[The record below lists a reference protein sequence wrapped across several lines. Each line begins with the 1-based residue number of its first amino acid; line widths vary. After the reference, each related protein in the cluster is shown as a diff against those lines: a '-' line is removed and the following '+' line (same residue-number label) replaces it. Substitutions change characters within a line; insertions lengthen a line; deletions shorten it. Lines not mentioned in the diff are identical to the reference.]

1 MLTNFYPDHK
11 KQETKSLNQKTQYP
25 LLKQWFKT
33 NATGLSAPYSV
44 KDKNMSEVLSVK
56 EKIGYGMGDA
66 ASHIIFDNVM
76 LYMMFFY
83 TDIFGIPAGFV
94 GTMFLLAR
102 ALDAIS
108 DPCMGLIAD
117 RTRSRWGKF
126 RPWILFGAIPFGI
139 VCVLAYTTPD
149 LSLNGKMVYAAITYT
164 LLTLLYT
171 VVNIP
176 YCALGGV
183 ITNDP
188 TQRISLQSW
197 RFVLATAGGML
208 STVLMMPLVN
218 LIGGDDK
225 AFGFQGGIA
234 VLSVVAFLMLAFCFF
249 TTKERIQVPPSTTS
263 MREDLRDI
271 WQNDQWRIVGVLTIL
286 NILAVCVR
294 GGAMMYYCTWI
305 MGSPEVFVAF
315 LTTYCVGN
323 LIGSALAKPLT
334 DWKCKVSI
342 FWWTNAA
349 LAVVSV
355 AMFFVPMHAT
365 VLMFGFIFVI
375 GVLHQ
380 LVTPIQWVMMSDT
393 VDYGEWTNG
402 KRLTGISF
410 AGTLFVLKL
419 GLALGGA
426 MIGWMLAGGG
436 YDAAAKT
443 QNSATISIII
453 GLFTLAPAVCYVL
466 SAIIAKRYYTLKTP
480 FLTKI
485 LRELAQGARRNQQ
498 EFENLPVSK
507 ELQN

>member
-1 MLTNFYPDHK
+1 M
-11 KQETKSLNQKTQYP
+11 KS
-25 LLKQWFKT
+25 
-33 NATGLSAPYSV
+33 
-44 KDKNMSEVLSVK
+44 EILSVK
-56 EKIGYGMGDA
+56 EKVGYGMGDA
-66 ASHIIFDNVM
+66 ASHIVFDNVM

-108 DPCMGLIAD
+108 DPCMGLLAD

-126 RPWILFGAIPFGI
+126 RPWVLFGI
-139 VCVLAYTTPD
+139 VCVLAYSTPD
-149 LSLNGKMVYAAITYT
+149 LSLNGKMIYAVITYT

-208 STVLMMPLVN
+208 STVLMMPLVK
-218 LIGGDDK
+218 LIGGENK
-225 AFGFQGGIA
+225 ALGFQGGIA

-249 TTKERIQVPPSTTS
+249 TTKERVEAPATHTS

-271 WQNDQWRIVGVLTIL
+271 WHNDQWRIVGLLTIL

-294 GGAMMYYCTWI
+294 GGAMMYYVTWI
-305 MGSPEVFVAF
+305 LGKPGVFVVF

-323 LIGSALAKPLT
+323 LFGSALAKPLT
-334 DWKCKVSI
+334 DWKCKVSV
-342 FWWTNAA
+342 FWWTNAL
-349 LAVVSV
+349 LAVISA

-365 VLMFGFIFVI
+365 IAMFVFIFVI

-393 VDYGEWTNG
+393 VDYGEWCNG

-419 GLALGGA
+419 GLAFGGA
-426 MIGWMLAGGG
+426 LIGWMLAGGG
-436 YDAAAKT
+436 YNAAAKT

-453 GLFTLAPAVCYVL
+453 ALFTLVPAICYLL
-466 SAIIAKRYYTLKTP
+466 SAAIAKRYYTLKSP
-480 FLTKI
+480 FLKAI
-485 LRELAQGARRNQQ
+485 LEQLAQGAHRKEQ
-498 EFENLPVSK
+498 EVTHK

>member
-1 MLTNFYPDHK
+1 M
-11 KQETKSLNQKTQYP
+11 SNQ
-25 LLKQWFKT
+25 
-33 NATGLSAPYSV
+33 
-44 KDKNMSEVLSVK
+44 VLSVK

-66 ASHIIFDNVM
+66 ASHIVFDNVM

-108 DPCMGLIAD
+108 DPVMGLVAD

-126 RPWILFGAIPFGI
+126 RPWIIFGALPFGI
-139 VCVLAYTTPD
+139 VCVFAYSTPD
-149 LSLNGKMVYAAITYT
+149 LSLTGKMVYAAVTYT
-164 LLTLLYT
+164 LLTLMYT

-183 ITNDP
+183 VTSDP
-188 TQRISLQSW
+188 QQRISLQSW

-218 LIGGDDK
+218 LIGGEDK
-225 AFGFQGGIA
+225 ALGFQGGIA

-249 TTKERIQVPPSTTS
+249 TTKERVQAPPNTTP

-271 WQNDQWRIVGVLTIL
+271 LQNDQWRVVGILTIL
-286 NILAVCVR
+286 NILAVSVR
-294 GGAMMYYCTWI
+294 GGAMMYYVTWI
-305 MGSPEVFVAF
+305 MGSPALFTAF

-323 LIGSALAKPLT
+323 LFGSALAKPLT
-334 DWKCKVSI
+334 DWKCKVSV

-349 LAVVSV
+349 LAVLSF
-355 AMFFVPMHAT
+355 AMFFVPLHAS
-365 VLMFGFIFVI
+365 VLMFVFIFVI

-393 VDYGEWTNG
+393 VDYGEWRNG

-419 GLALGGA
+419 GLAIGGA
-426 MIGWMLAGGG
+426 LIGWMLAGGG
-436 YDAAAKT
+436 YNAAATT

-453 GLFTLAPAVCYVL
+453 ALFTIVPAICYL
-466 SAIIAKRYYTLKTP
+466 ISALVAKRYYTLKTP
-480 FLTKI
+480 YLTSI
-485 LRELAQGARRNQQ
+485 MSQLADSARRNQQ
-498 EFENLPVSK
+498 EFEQVPVRK
-507 ELQN
+507 EFQQ

>member
-1 MLTNFYPDHK
+1 
-11 KQETKSLNQKTQYP
+11 
-25 LLKQWFKT
+25 
-33 NATGLSAPYSV
+33 
-44 KDKNMSEVLSVK
+44 
-56 EKIGYGMGDA
+56 MGDA

-225 AFGFQGGIA
+225 AFGFRGGIA

-249 TTKERIQVPPSTTS
+249 TTKERIRCRRAPPPCVKICVISGKTTS
-263 MREDLRDI
+263 
-271 WQNDQWRIVGVLTIL
+271 
-286 NILAVCVR
+286 
-294 GGAMMYYCTWI
+294 GA
-305 MGSPEVFVAF
+305 S
-315 LTTYCVGN
+315 
-323 LIGSALAKPLT
+323 SA
-334 DWKCKVSI
+334 C
-342 FWWTNAA
+342 
-349 LAVVSV
+349 
-355 AMFFVPMHAT
+355 
-365 VLMFGFIFVI
+365 
-375 GVLHQ
+375 
-380 LVTPIQWVMMSDT
+380 
-393 VDYGEWTNG
+393 
-402 KRLTGISF
+402 
-410 AGTLFVLKL
+410 
-419 GLALGGA
+419 
-426 MIGWMLAGGG
+426 
-436 YDAAAKT
+436 
-443 QNSATISIII
+443 
-453 GLFTLAPAVCYVL
+453 
-466 SAIIAKRYYTLKTP
+466 
-480 FLTKI
+480 
-485 LRELAQGARRNQQ
+485 
-498 EFENLPVSK
+498 
-507 ELQN
+507 

>member
-1 MLTNFYPDHK
+1 
-11 KQETKSLNQKTQYP
+11 
-25 LLKQWFKT
+25 
-33 NATGLSAPYSV
+33 
-44 KDKNMSEVLSVK
+44 MSEVLSVK

-249 TTKERIQVPPSTTS
+249 TTKERIQVPPSTTA

-271 WQNDQWRIVGVLTIL
+271 WRNDQWRIVGVLTIL

-365 VLMFGFIFVI
+365 VVMFAFIFVI

-426 MIGWMLAGGG
+426 VVGWVLGMVDYAPGQ
-436 YDAAAKT
+436 AAQT
-443 QNSATISIII
+443 PHVLSTINA
-453 GLFTLAPAVCYVL
+453 LFTLIPCALFLCMVALL
-466 SAIIAKRYYTLKTP
+466 SIYKLNSRLVDSIA
-480 FLTKI
+480 
-485 LRELAQGARRNQQ
+485 RELASKRELRPEAGQLSPATPSALQ
-498 EFENLPVSK
+498 E
-507 ELQN
+507 

>member
-1 MLTNFYPDHK
+1 
-11 KQETKSLNQKTQYP
+11 
-25 LLKQWFKT
+25 
-33 NATGLSAPYSV
+33 
-44 KDKNMSEVLSVK
+44 
-56 EKIGYGMGDA
+56 MGDA

-108 DPCMGLIAD
+108 DPCMGLLAD

-126 RPWILFGAIPFGI
+126 RPWILFGAIPFGL
-139 VCVLAYTTPD
+139 VCVLAYSSPD
-149 LSLNGKMVYAAITYT
+149 LSHNGKLIYAAVTYT

-183 ITNDP
+183 ITDNP

-218 LIGGDDK
+218 FIGGEDK
-225 AFGFQGGIA
+225 ALGFQGGIA

-249 TTKERIQVPPSTTS
+249 TTKERVEAPPSSTS

-271 WQNDQWRIVGVLTIL
+271 WRNDQWRIVGV
-286 NILAVCVR
+286 
-294 GGAMMYYCTWI
+294 
-305 MGSPEVFVAF
+305 

-334 DWKCKVSI
+334 DWKCKVSV
-342 FWWTNAA
+342 FWWTNAL
-349 LAVVSV
+349 LAVLSV
-355 AMFFVPMHAT
+355 AMFFVPMDAEIT
-365 VLMFGFIFVI
+365 MFVFIFII

-393 VDYGEWTNG
+393 VDYGEWCNG

-426 MIGWMLAGGG
+426 LIGWMLAGGG

-443 QNSATISIII
+443 QNSATLTIII
-453 GLFTLAPAVCYVL
+453 ALFTLVPAVCYLL
-466 SAIIAKRYYTLKTP
+466 SAVIAKRYYTLKTP
-480 FLTKI
+480 FLKKMMA
-485 LRELAQGARRNQQ
+485 ELAEGARRNEQ
-498 EFENLPVSK
+498 EFTAAPIDK
-507 ELQN
+507 EWQN

>member
-1 MLTNFYPDHK
+1 
-11 KQETKSLNQKTQYP
+11 
-25 LLKQWFKT
+25 
-33 NATGLSAPYSV
+33 
-44 KDKNMSEVLSVK
+44 MSHEVLSVK

-108 DPCMGLIAD
+108 DPCMGLLAD

-126 RPWILFGAIPFGI
+126 RPWILFGAIPFGL
-139 VCVLAYTTPD
+139 VCVLAYSSPD
-149 LSLNGKMVYAAITYT
+149 LTLNGKMIYAAVTYT

-183 ITNDP
+183 ITDDP

-249 TTKERIQVPPSTTS
+249 NTKERIQVPPSTSS

-271 WQNDQWRIVGVLTIL
+271 WQNDQWRIVGLLTIL

-294 GGAMMYYCTWI
+294 GGAMMYYATWI
-305 MGSPEVFVAF
+305 MGSAGLFTVF
-315 LTTYCVGN
+315 LCTYCVGN

-334 DWKCKVSI
+334 DWKCKVSV

-349 LAVVSV
+349 LTVLSV
-355 AMFFVPMHAT
+355 AMFFVPIQANI
-365 VLMFGFIFVI
+365 VMFGFIFVI

-393 VDYGEWTNG
+393 VDYGEWRNG

-426 MIGWMLAGGG
+426 MIGWMLAAGG
-436 YDAAAKT
+436 YDAGAKT
-443 QNSATISIII
+443 QNSDTISIIVA
-453 GLFTLAPAVCYVL
+453 LFTLVPAACYLL

-480 FLTKI
+480 YLRKI
-485 LRELAQGARRNQQ
+485 MADIAQGARRNQQ
-498 EFENLPVSK
+498 DFEQAPVSK
-507 ELQN
+507 ELPN

>member
-1 MLTNFYPDHK
+1 M
-11 KQETKSLNQKTQYP
+11 SNQ
-25 LLKQWFKT
+25 
-33 NATGLSAPYSV
+33 
-44 KDKNMSEVLSVK
+44 VLSVK

-66 ASHIIFDNVM
+66 ASHIVFDNVM

-108 DPCMGLIAD
+108 DPVMGLVAD

-126 RPWILFGAIPFGI
+126 RPWIIFGALPFGI
-139 VCVLAYTTPD
+139 VCVFAYSTPD
-149 LSLNGKMVYAAITYT
+149 LSLTGKMVYAAITYT
-164 LLTLLYT
+164 LLTLMYT

-183 ITNDP
+183 VTSDP
-188 TQRISLQSW
+188 QQRISLQSW

-218 LIGGDDK
+218 LIGGEDK
-225 AFGFQGGIA
+225 ALGFQGGIA

-249 TTKERIQVPPSTTS
+249 TTKERVQAPPNTTP

-271 WQNDQWRIVGVLTIL
+271 LQNDQWRVVGILTIL
-286 NILAVCVR
+286 NILAVSVR
-294 GGAMMYYCTWI
+294 GGAMMYYVTWI
-305 MGSPEVFVAF
+305 MGSPALFTAF

-323 LIGSALAKPLT
+323 LFGSALAKPLT
-334 DWKCKVSI
+334 DWKCKVSV

-349 LAVVSV
+349 LAVLSF
-355 AMFFVPMHAT
+355 AMFFVPLHAS
-365 VLMFGFIFVI
+365 VLMFVFIFVI

-393 VDYGEWTNG
+393 VDYGEWRNG

-419 GLALGGA
+419 GLAIGGA
-426 MIGWMLAGGG
+426 LIGWMLAGGG
-436 YDAAAKT
+436 YNAAATT

-453 GLFTLAPAVCYVL
+453 ALFTIVPAICYL
-466 SAIIAKRYYTLKTP
+466 ISAVVAKRYYTLKTP
-480 FLTKI
+480 YLTSI
-485 LRELAQGARRNQQ
+485 MSQLADSARRNQQ
-498 EFENLPVSK
+498 EFEQVPVRK
-507 ELQN
+507 EFQQ

>member
-1 MLTNFYPDHK
+1 M
-11 KQETKSLNQKTQYP
+11 KS
-25 LLKQWFKT
+25 
-33 NATGLSAPYSV
+33 
-44 KDKNMSEVLSVK
+44 EILSVK

-108 DPCMGLIAD
+108 DPCMGLLAD

-126 RPWILFGAIPFGI
+126 RPWVLFGALPFGI
-139 VCVLAYTTPD
+139 VCVLAYSTPD
-149 LSLNGKMVYAAITYT
+149 LSLNGKMIYAAITYT

-208 STVLMMPLVN
+208 STVLMMPLVK
-218 LIGGDDK
+218 LIGGENK
-225 AFGFQGGIA
+225 ALGFQGGIA
-234 VLSVVAFLMLAFCFF
+234 ALSVVAFLMLAFCFF
-249 TTKERIQVPPSTTS
+249 TTKERVEAPATHTS

-271 WQNDQWRIVGVLTIL
+271 WHNDQWRIVGLLTIL

-294 GGAMMYYCTWI
+294 GGA
-305 MGSPEVFVAF
+305 
-315 LTTYCVGN
+315 L
-323 LIGSALAKPLT
+323 
-334 DWKCKVSI
+334 
-342 FWWTNAA
+342 
-349 LAVVSV
+349 
-355 AMFFVPMHAT
+355 
-365 VLMFGFIFVI
+365 
-375 GVLHQ
+375 
-380 LVTPIQWVMMSDT
+380 
-393 VDYGEWTNG
+393 
-402 KRLTGISF
+402 
-410 AGTLFVLKL
+410 
-419 GLALGGA
+419 
-426 MIGWMLAGGG
+426 IGWMLAGGG

-453 GLFTLAPAVCYVL
+453 ALFTIVPAICYLL
-466 SAIIAKRYYTLKTP
+466 SAAIAKRYYTLKSP
-480 FLTKI
+480 FLKTI
-485 LRELAQGARRNQQ
+485 LEQLAQGAHRNEQ
-498 EFENLPVSK
+498 EFPHK

>member
-1 MLTNFYPDHK
+1 MTS
-11 KQETKSLNQKTQYP
+11 QV
-25 LLKQWFKT
+25 
-33 NATGLSAPYSV
+33 LSA
-44 KDKNMSEVLSVK
+44 K
-56 EKIGYGMGDA
+56 EKIGYGLGDA
-66 ASHIIFDNVM
+66 ASHIVFDNVM
-76 LYMMFFY
+76 MYMMFFY

-108 DPCMGLIAD
+108 DPCMGLLAD

-139 VCVLAYTTPD
+139 VCVFAYSTPD
-149 LSLNGKMVYAAITYT
+149 LSLNGKMIYAAVTYT
-164 LLTLLYT
+164 LLTLMYT

-188 TQRISLQSW
+188 SQRISLQSW

-208 STVLMMPLVN
+208 STVLMMPLVT
-218 LIGGDDK
+218 LIGGEDK

-234 VLSVVAFLMLAFCFF
+234 VLSAVAFIMLAICFF
-249 TTKERIQVPPSTTS
+249 TTKERVEAPPNTTS
-263 MREDLRDI
+263 AREDLRDI
-271 WQNDQWRIVGVLTIL
+271 WQNDQWRIVGILTIL
-286 NILAVCVR
+286 NIMAVCIR
-294 GGAMMYYCTWI
+294 GGAMMYYVTWI
-305 MGSPEVFVAF
+305 MGSPLLFTAF

-323 LIGSALAKPLT
+323 LIGSAAAKPLT
-334 DWKCKVSI
+334 DWKCKVSV

-349 LAVVSV
+349 LAVLSI
-355 AMFFVPMHAT
+355 AMFFVPMSSVVT
-365 VLMFGFIFVI
+365 MFIFIFAI

-419 GLALGGA
+419 GLAIGGA
-426 MIGWMLAGGG
+426 LIGWMLAGGG
-436 YDAAAKT
+436 YDAAASA
-443 QNSATISIII
+443 QNSATIGIII
-453 GLFTLAPAVCYVL
+453 ALFTVVPGICYLISAVV
-466 SAIIAKRYYTLKTP
+466 AKRFYTLNTP
-480 FLTKI
+480 FLKRI
-485 LRELAQGARRNQQ
+485 LDELAAGVRRNQQ
-498 EFENLPVSK
+498 EFEHAPVSK
-507 ELQN
+507 EFQQ